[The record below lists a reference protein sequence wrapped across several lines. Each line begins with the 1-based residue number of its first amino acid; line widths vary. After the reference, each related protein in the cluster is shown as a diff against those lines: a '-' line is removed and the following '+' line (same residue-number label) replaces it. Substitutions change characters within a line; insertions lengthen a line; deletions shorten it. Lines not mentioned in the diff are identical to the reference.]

1 MSKKSILLS
10 ILSLLLF
17 AAVLVGIIFLFK
29 THFMFVIIGILL
41 FFFPVMMQK
50 KAIDAANG
58 RIDAIIAKFVVPAL
72 AVAMTFFAIMSVAF
86 WIK

>member
-29 THFMFVIIGILL
+29 THFMFVIIGVLL

-58 RIDAIIAKFVVPAL
+58 KIDAIIAKFVVPAL